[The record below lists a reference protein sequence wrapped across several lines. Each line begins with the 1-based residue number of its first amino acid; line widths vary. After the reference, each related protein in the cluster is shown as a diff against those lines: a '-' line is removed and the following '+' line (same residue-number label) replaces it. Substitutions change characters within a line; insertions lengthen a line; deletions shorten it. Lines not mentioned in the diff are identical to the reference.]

1 MFSRFSSFQIL
12 IQNHCLESKNYNNNL
27 KNKSIQSDLLLLLA
41 AVIWGFAFVAQKA
54 GMEHIGPFTFNGIRF
69 LLGGLSLFPLLFLP
83 SNRTSNTENGK
94 SGWNRDLR
102 VAGVIAG
109 LVLFVAASLQQ
120 VGMVYTTAGKAGF
133 ITGLYVI
140 LVPVLAIFAGQRT
153 KINIW
158 IGALIAVVGLYLLSV
173 NENFTIQTGDVLVL
187 ACALF
192 FALHILVI
200 GRFSKTES
208 IIRLSILQFFTCS
221 VLSLG
226 VAFATEEIEFSG
238 IIAAAIPILY
248 GGIFSVGIA
257 YTLQVAG
264 QKHAHPASASI
275 ILSLESLF
283 AVMGGWIILSEQMS
297 ARGLFGCGL
306 MLTGMILAQI
316 SFSRKIRPL
325 KI

>member
-1 MFSRFSSFQIL
+1 MKS
-12 IQNHCLESKNYNNNL
+12 NHLHSN
-27 KNKSIQSDLLLLLA
+27 LLLLLA
-41 AVIWGFAFVAQKA
+41 AIIWGFAFVAQKA

-69 LLGGLSLFPLLFLP
+69 LLGGLSLLPLLFLP
-83 SNRTSNTENGK
+83 SNRTTNTENGK
-94 SGWNRDLR
+94 SAWFSNLL
-102 VAGVIAG
+102 VAGVLAG
-109 LVLFVAASLQQ
+109 LVLFIAASLQQ

-140 LVPVLAIFAGQRT
+140 LVPVLAIFARQKT
-153 KINIW
+153 NINIW

-173 NENFTIQTGDVLVL
+173 NDNFTIQTGDVLVL

-192 FALHILVI
+192 FALHIMVI
-200 GRFSKTES
+200 GRFSRTES

-226 VAFATEEIEFSG
+226 VAFATEEIELSG
-238 IIAAAIPILY
+238 IVAAAIPILY

-283 AVMGGWIILSEQMS
+283 AVMGGWLILNEQMS
-297 ARGLFGCGL
+297 GRSLAGCAL
-306 MLTGMILAQI
+306 MLLGMVLAQI
-316 SFSRKIRPL
+316 TFNK
-325 KI
+325 KTV

>member
-1 MFSRFSSFQIL
+1 M
-12 IQNHCLESKNYNNNL
+12 KNN
-27 KNKSIQSDLLLLLA
+27 SIPSNLLLLLA

-69 LLGGLSLFPLLFLP
+69 LLGGLSLLPLLFLP
-83 SNRTSNTENGK
+83 SNRTTNFENGK
-94 SGWNRDLR
+94 PLWNRNLLI
-102 VAGVIAG
+102 AGVVAG

-140 LVPVLAIFAGQRT
+140 LVPVLALIAGQKT
-153 KINIW
+153 NINIW

-173 NENFTIQTGDVLVL
+173 NENFTIQSGDVLVL

-192 FALHILVI
+192 FAIHILVI
-200 GRFSKTES
+200 GHYSKAES
-208 IIRLSILQFFTCS
+208 IILLSILQFFTCS

-226 VAFATEEIEFSG
+226 VAFATEEIEFPG

-283 AVMGGWIILSEQMS
+283 AVMGGWLILNEQMS
-297 ARGLFGCGL
+297 SRSLFGCAL
-306 MLTGMILAQI
+306 MLLGMVLAQI
-316 SFSRKIRPL
+316 NFNQKPL
-325 KI
+325 HQN